1 MYAKWES
8 GTEPRVSERY
18 LRLGG
23 NPLPHGRGSVLSTR
37 DASLRT
43 AELPAAAGFR
53 YNALEMPPGPR
64 LDEVADKVVE
74 GIGHTV
80 DRARSFWARVTDGLA
95 VEELWAQFTSGAQA
109 SYELYSAELDWS
121 RFEGRHGL
129 KRSLAIVRALFWA
142 MLMKLSPPRR
152 LFLLA
157 VLALVVVSVV
167 AGSGPMVLLFSLGLL
182 ILLALELADRVTMK
196 RDLEIARDIQRW
208 LVPSTPP
215 RIDGID
221 IAFATRPANTVSG
234 DYYDA
239 FLRPGERLLV
249 AVADVAGKS
258 VPAALLMATIQASL
272 RTLAAERATLLELV
286 TGLNRYASAH
296 SLAGARFT
304 TAFLA
309 ELDLATLEL
318 AYVNAGHVPPV
329 LLRASGRVERLEDG
343 GLPLGIRANASY
355 DSGQVKLE
363 RGDLLAILTDG
374 VTEAENEGGE
384 EYGEARLLELFR
396 RPAQASAAAELK
408 QIMSGVD
415 AFVGAARQ
423 HDDITALILLLPAE
437 GSTARS

>member
-1 MYAKWES
+1 MPS
-8 GTEPRVSERY
+8 GERWDEATARFLDRVGRRAG
-18 LRLGG
+18 RLGG
-23 NPLPHGRGSVLSTR
+23 
-37 DASLRT
+37 
-43 AELPAAAGFR
+43 
-53 YNALEMPPGPR
+53 
-64 LDEVADKVVE
+64 
-74 GIGHTV
+74 
-80 DRARSFWARVTDGLA
+80 FWTRVTEGLA
-95 VEELWAQFTSGAQA
+95 IEELWAQFTSGAQA
-109 SYELYSAELDWS
+109 SYELYSADLDWS
-121 RFEGRHGL
+121 RFEGEHGL
-129 KRSLAIVRALFWA
+129 KRSLGIAGALFWA

-152 LFLLA
+152 LFLLI
-157 VLALVVVSVV
+157 VLAEVVISAV
-167 AGSGPMVLLFSLGLL
+167 AGSGVMVVLFSAGLL

-215 RIDGID
+215 SLPGID

-239 FLRPGERLLV
+239 FPRPGDRLML

-272 RTLAAERATLLELV
+272 RTLAQERATLLELV
-286 TGLNRYASAH
+286 KGLNRYASAH

-309 ELDLATLEL
+309 ELDLTTLEM

-329 LLRASGRVERLEDG
+329 LLRASGGFERLEEG
-343 GLPLGIRANASY
+343 GLPLGIRAEASY
-355 DSGQVKLE
+355 DSGRVKLE

-374 VTEAENEGGE
+374 VTEAENGRGE
-384 EYGEARLLELFR
+384 EYGEERLLELFR

-408 QIMSGVD
+408 EIMSAVD

-423 HDDITALILLLPAE
+423 HDDITALVMLLP
-437 GSTARS
+437 R

>member
-1 MYAKWES
+1 MSS
-8 GTEPRVSERY
+8 G
-18 LRLGG
+18 
-23 NPLPHGRGSVLSTR
+23 
-37 DASLRT
+37 A
-43 AELPAAAGFR
+43 
-53 YNALEMPPGPR
+53 R
-64 LDEVADKVVE
+64 LDEIAARV
-74 GIGHTV
+74 V
-80 DRARSFWARVTDGLA
+80 DRIGRTAGRAGGFWTRVTEGLA
-95 VEELWAQFTSGAQA
+95 VEELWAQFTSGART
-109 SYELYSAELDWS
+109 SYELYAAELDWS
-121 RFEGRHGL
+121 RFEGHHGL
-129 KRSLAIVRALFWA
+129 KRSFAIGRALFWA

-152 LFLLA
+152 LFLLI
-157 VLALVVVSVV
+157 VLMLTAISAA
-167 AGSGPMVLLFSLGLL
+167 AGSGAMLLLFSVGLL

-215 RIDGID
+215 SIEGID

-239 FLRPGERLLV
+239 FLRPGQRLLV

-272 RTLAAERATLLELV
+272 RTLAAQPATLLELV
-286 TGLNRYASAH
+286 AGLNRYASAH

-329 LLRASGRVERLEDG
+329 LLRACGRVERLEDG
-343 GLPLGIRANASY
+343 GLPLGIRAEASY

-374 VTEAENEGGE
+374 VTEAENEPGE
-384 EYGEARLLELFR
+384 EYGEERLLELFQ

-408 QIMSGVD
+408 EIMSAVD

-423 HDDITALILLLPAE
+423 HDDITALILLLPPA
-437 GSTARS
+437 GLTARS